1 MISLLNRY
9 KILWFLAISTT
20 LLCSITVTLAF
31 DNTYSDG
38 VSITLSVILSIALF
52 IVSSTSIVEIIEAIC
67 NP

>member
-1 MISLLNRY
+1 MISLLSKY
-9 KILWFLAISTT
+9 KVLWLAMILVT
-20 LLCSITVTLAF
+20 LLCSISVTLAF

-52 IVSSTSIVEIIEAIC
+52 IISSTSIVEIIEAIC